1 MSKFRCNGETEC
13 GKRCKLKRKF
23 SEMENVYCK
32 IHENQQ
38 NEICSICLNST
49 KSRIKI
55 QCEHVFCKECIIKW
69 ICVNRNCP
77 MCRTDIEDTKIIE
90 QSIKFG
96 IKNKL
101 LIYMEECSIKIS
113 NADNIIIFNA
123 LGIHPGLY
131 LDEQDWEFSKNILHF
146 IDNNILDNLEISFR
160 KCLLRVG
167 CIDEYNYYKRYN
179 KLFLFD

>member
-55 QCEHVFCKECIIKW
+55 QCEHVFCKECIA
-69 ICVNRNCP
+69 
-77 MCRTDIEDTKIIE
+77 DTHMY
-90 QSIKFG
+90 F
-96 IKNKL
+96 
-101 LIYMEECSIKIS
+101 Y
-113 NADNIIIFNA
+113 AA
-123 LGIHPGLY
+123 PGAHSRMVR
-131 LDEQDWEFSKNILHF
+131 FA
-146 IDNNILDNLEISFR
+146 
-160 KCLLRVG
+160 
-167 CIDEYNYYKRYN
+167 
-179 KLFLFD
+179 